1 LKRGPGENFSAEKLS
16 PGIAS
21 IERGFVMNMRRLF
34 WVVVC
39 VLLAFGPALAQEQP
53 IKIGV
58 QFISSGKLG
67 GYGQNA
73 ERAVKMACDEI
84 NAGGGILGR
93 KIEAVFADTQLKPDV
108 VAKNAEKFV
117 NEDKVDFLMGP
128 TSSGLAPAFSE
139 FARKHKKILLITQA
153 AAPELTGPLFHPYVF
168 SILSNAMM
176 HSRAGAYVVSS
187 LPYKR
192 WMSIGP
198 DYNYGHTS
206 WSMFKTKLK
215 ELKPDVEFV
224 GEVFPKLMEKDYAPS
239 IAKIV
244 EMKPDAVWCSL
255 WGDDAVRFIRQA
267 LPHKLF
273 EKIKF
278 AIPDGGALET
288 LVPLG
293 KDTPAGIL
301 MSSRYFFTTPDSDI
315 NRKFV
320 KAYLERFKEY
330 PDYMAQETY
339 AGVYFLKAAIER
351 AKSIDADKIVEAVER
366 EPLAW
371 ETPEGWKIMVKD
383 DHQVVEDVIWGETA
397 FSEKFGFSIL
407 KNIQSIQGEQIGRT
421 AEELKEVR
429 ANYEK
434 RLKEGK

>member
-1 LKRGPGENFSAEKLS
+1 MPGRYAMT
-16 PGIAS
+16 A
-21 IERGFVMNMRRLF
+21 RRIV
-34 WVVVC
+34 WAVAC
-39 VLLAFGPALAQEQP
+39 AFLMLGPALAQEQP

-73 ERAVKMACDEI
+73 ERAVKMATEEI
-84 NAGGGILGR
+84 NGSGGILGR
-93 KIEAVFADTQLKPDV
+93 KIGAVFADTQLKPDV

-117 NEDKVDFLMGP
+117 QEDKVDFLMGP
-128 TSSGLAPAFSE
+128 TSSGLAPAFSD
-139 FARKHKKILLITQA
+139 FARKHKKILVVTQA
-153 AAPELTGPLFHPYVF
+153 AAPELTGSLFHPYVF

-176 HSRAGAYVVSS
+176 HSRAGAYMVAPM
-187 LPYKR
+187 PYKR
-192 WMSIGP
+192 WMCIGP
-198 DYNYGHTS
+198 DYSYGHTS
-206 WSMFKTKLK
+206 WAMFKEKLK
-215 ELKPDVEFV
+215 ELKPDAEFV
-224 GEVFPKLMEKDYAPS
+224 GEVFPKLMEQDYAPF

-244 EMKPDAVWCSL
+244 ETKPEAVWCPL

-278 AIPDGGALET
+278 AFPVGAALET
-288 LVPLG
+288 VVPLG
-293 KDTPAGIL
+293 KDTPEGIL

-320 KAYLERFKEY
+320 KDYFEKFKEY
-330 PDYMAQETY
+330 PDYMAEETY

-371 ETPEGWKIMVKD
+371 ETPEGWKIMRKE
-383 DHQVVEDVIWGETA
+383 DHQVVEDVVWGETA
-397 FSEKFGFSIL
+397 YSEKYGFSIL
-407 KNIQSIQGEQIGRT
+407 KNIQSIQAEQICRT
-421 AEELKEVR
+421 PDELKEVR